1 MAAGDRQR
9 QTLQTIFSFFLGL
22 MVLAL
27 IGIAVNTIYPTP
39 QPTMQQNLD
48 KLYRELEPY
57 QSKAPSE
64 LKAADRAKRDEI
76 QAKIDTLQKQQEDVM
91 KVWARNTS
99 IVLIVLATAVMGISL
114 VRSEQ
119 LRVLSNGLLLGGVFT
134 MLYGVGWIIASG
146 ESWAR
151 LVVIFF
157 ATAITIA
164 LGYVKFVRM
173 KQAAPMAAGVGAAEG
188 LVSQEGVAAVEAR
201 LAAIEAKLSAAGDA
215 LSGAPRTPPE

>member
-1 MAAGDRQR
+1 MATGDRQR

-22 MVLAL
+22 MVLAF
-27 IGIAVNTIYPTP
+27 IGIAVNTIYPDP
-39 QPTMQQNLD
+39 QQEAQVKLD
-48 KLYRELEPY
+48 KLYREMEPY
-57 QSKAPSE
+57 NTKAPSD
-64 LKAADRAKRDEI
+64 LSTSDRAKRD
-76 QAKIDTLQKQQEDVM
+76 ALQKQIDELQTKQMATM

-99 IVLIVLATAVMGISL
+99 IVLIILATAVMSISL

-157 ATAITIA
+157 ATSITIA

-173 KQAAPMAAGVGAAEG
+173 KQGAPVAGGAEG
-188 LVSQEGVAAVEAR
+188 AGATVGTQVPAELEAR
-201 LAAIEAKLSAAGDA
+201 LAAIEAKLGAAGDA
-215 LSGAPRTPPE
+215 LSGSPHPPSD